1 MIITKLNLSVEA
13 DIYQKKRK
21 KKKVCIRIESRG
33 E

>member
-13 DIYQKKRK
+13 DIYQKKK
-21 KKKVCIRIESRG
+21 KKKVCIRIKSRG